1 MRLIDADKM
10 KKYMRD
16 TTSKELMENEEVFE
30 IIDEQPTISFGN
42 IAELNWKKVSRVSV
56 KEDGEEVFLIEG
68 VSYVNHQIL
77 FRIFDCECRENDRYT
92 VSGAADVFVIKS
104 ENKYGIMKSVLNTKT
119 NIIRITHR
127 DNRHDRFIYTIL
139 PLPSNQSE
147 INDILKR
154 FLYGGFTAFPIL
166 I

>member
-1 MRLIDADKM
+1 MYDEYEVKPKFYYTIKCLDIDTFA
-10 KKYMRD
+10 
-16 TTSKELMENEEVFE
+16 
-30 IIDEQPTISFGN
+30 
-42 IAELNWKKVSRVSV
+42 
-56 KEDGEEVFLIEG
+56 
-68 VSYVNHQIL
+68 YVNHQIL

-139 PLPSNQSE
+139 PLPSSQSE